1 MSLRTSDAKNCHSQD
16 SLSER
21 LDRVRECVTN
31 AARKSGRAHQDI
43 VLIGISKMHPAGLLR
58 AALEAGIRDLG
69 ENRVQEAEPKI
80 QELGRDSAR
89 WHLVGHLQ
97 PNKAR
102 KAIRL
107 FDVVHSLDSIAL
119 ATRLDRICSEENRK
133 ELSVLIQV
141 DLGGEETKSGI
152 SERELLPL
160 AETVRHCERLNLLG
174 LMTLPPFFEDPERV
188 RPFFSRLRELR
199 DDLKAKG
206 YFATDGELSMGMTHD
221 FEIAIEEGATMLR
234 IGTAIFGERGTRQ

>member
-1 MSLRTSDAKNCHSQD
+1 MSKTVTSEE
-16 SLSER
+16 SLSAR
-21 LDRVRECVTN
+21 LDRVRERIAN
-31 AARKSGRAHQDI
+31 AARKSGRARQDI
-43 VLIGISKMHPAGLLR
+43 ALIGISKTHPIDLLR
-58 AALEAGIRDLG
+58 AAMDAGISDLG

-80 QELGRDSAR
+80 QELGREAAR

-107 FDVVHSLDSIAL
+107 FDVIHSLDSISL

-133 ELSVLIQV
+133 ELPVLLQV
-141 DLGGEETKSGI
+141 DLGGEETKSGV

-160 AETVRHCERLNLLG
+160 ADTVRNCARLNLLG
-174 LMTLPPFFEDPERV
+174 LMTLPPFFDDPERA

-199 DDLKAKG
+199 DDLKVKG
-206 YFATDGELSMGMTHD
+206 FFAAHGELSMGMTND
-221 FEIAIEEGATMLR
+221 FEVAIEEGATMLR
-234 IGTAIFGERGTRQ
+234 IGTAIFGERGARQSV